1 MKQFFRL
8 HIGLIRFILKELPKR
23 KSVKELITFSKSIV
37 KMYIKELF
45 KLYKNLFLFLD
56 TDYQKQK
63 KQYENYQ
70 KIKTDLQRCIKI
82 LQYMDERMEKT
93 GINRQR
99 RRQFWRDFYRDGQV
113 RKEVFEDLLKEIS
126 QIK

>member
-1 MKQFFRL
+1 MIPAIQL
-8 HIGLIRFILKELPKR
+8 HLGLIKFILKEVRKR
-23 KSVKELITFSKSIV
+23 KSLKEFITFFKSVI
-37 KMYIKELF
+37 KIYLKELF

-56 TDYQKQK
+56 VDYQKQK
-63 KQYENYQ
+63 KQYEQYK
-70 KIKTDLQRCIKI
+70 KIQTDLQRCIKI
-82 LQYMDERMEKT
+82 LQYMDERMEKA

-113 RKEVFEDLLKEIS
+113 RKEVFDDLIKEIN